1 MNIQRGSLWRKW
13 DLHIHTPASFK
24 HWKGTKRYYD
34 MTTSE
39 KDEVNQKIIDSM
51 NQSDVAVFCIMDYW
65 TFDGYFEIKAYLD
78 KNPNVKCNA
87 TILPGIELRV
97 DAPSKKRLNIHAI
110 LSDQLSRQQINDFK
124 NELRLLESNRPLSY
138 EALREFAKGLD
149 AGKARHYGYKNPA
162 ELDDEKLTELG
173 FDTAEVTRESLQ
185 KAINLLPENT
195 CLIMLPYDTH
205 GGAAELYWQE
215 HPPAD
220 NFFMRMANLFET
232 RSQSNIDLCLGI
244 RTPQNVKHIDDFLK
258 TIGGKPKPV
267 VSGSDAHS
275 IKDYGKFPQ
284 GKTTWIK
291 ADPTFQGLR
300 QTLISPSQRTF
311 VGLTPPNI
319 VRVTSNK
326 TKYLSKLT
334 IERTSTPVSDDDIWF
349 DNLGIEFN
357 HGLVA
362 IIGNKGMG
370 KSALADILG
379 LLGNSERGEHFSFL
393 SREKFVGKDRS
404 KSKARNF
411 SACLYWESGLT
422 EKKSL
427 EGQVST
433 ESSELVRY
441 VPQNFFEKI
450 CNETELKEGGE
461 FSQELEK
468 IIFSHVEDFKK
479 QGCLTLQEL
488 IDQQTEEI
496 NRTVDTLKAELS
508 KINRDIEDAEIKLTA
523 EHRQSIE
530 REIRRKD
537 EELNAIS
544 NNPPVE
550 VKKPSKEQDTSS
562 QIERVQTQ
570 KLQAES
576 EIATIKVKQEKC
588 ENQLRALAR
597 LEESISEFERRYENW
612 LENASDELE
621 LLAIKPEQL
630 LVVSIHYSEILVD
643 KKQQLKTE
651 EEQLLQSRE
660 KKQQEVENLNQQ
672 EKHLQSELDEA
683 AQKYERYKT
692 ELNEWEANRKRVETE
707 RQELVDRVQYLETTL
722 PVTHKK
728 LLSDREKIV
737 TKIFSQK
744 KKLAEVYESL
754 YKPVRD
760 VIETHSL
767 LKSKYKLNF
776 EVAIDVTSTF
786 FGAFFDA
793 VKQNVTGTYYG
804 KEPGKRKLEEKLEGR
819 LFNQYDDLFSFLEA
833 IIFSLK
839 NNEQSNTPIKVE
851 LESQLKKSVS
861 EFYDFLFGLDYLKP
875 RYSLKLDGKEL
886 PQLSPGERGIL
897 LLIFYLLIDKD
908 DCPLIIDQPEEN
920 LDNQSVYELLVPCV
934 EEAKMQRQI
943 FMVTHNPNLAVV
955 CDADQVVHAQIDKMN
970 GNRVEYTSGS
980 IENPEINRKVVD
992 ILEGTWSA
1000 FCRRES
1006 MYQISSLGRNI

>member
-13 DLHIHTPASFK
+13 DLHIHTPASIK
-24 HWKGTKRYYD
+24 HWKGTKRYSD
-34 MTTSE
+34 MTSSD
-39 KDEVNQKIIDSM
+39 KDEVNQKIIESM

-65 TFDGYFEIKAYLD
+65 TFDGYLEIKAYLD
-78 KNPNVKCNA
+78 RNPSVKCNA

-110 LSDQLSRQQINDFK
+110 LSNQLSRQQISDFK

-162 ELDDEKLTELG
+162 ELEDEQLTELG

-185 KAINLLPENT
+185 NAIKLLPGNS

-205 GGAAELYWQE
+205 GGAEELYWQE

-220 NFFMRMANLFET
+220 NFFMRIADLFET

-244 RTPQNVKHIDDFLK
+244 RTPQNAKHIDDFLT

-284 GKTTWIK
+284 GKITWIK

-311 VGLTPPNI
+311 VGLNPPNI
-319 VRVTSNK
+319 DRVISNK
-326 TKYLSKLT
+326 TKYLRKLT
-334 IERTSTPVSDDDIWF
+334 IKRTSTSVNDDGVWF
-349 DNLGIEFN
+349 DDLEIEFN

-411 SACLYWESGLT
+411 SACLYWESGFT

-427 EGQVST
+427 EEQVSI

-450 CNETELKEGGE
+450 CNETELREGGE

-488 IDQQTEEI
+488 IHQQTEEI

-508 KINRDIEDAEIKLTA
+508 KINRDIEDAEIKLTT

-530 REIRRKD
+530 REIHRKD
-537 EELNAIS
+537 EELKAIS
-544 NNPPVE
+544 GKPPVE
-550 VKKPSKEQDTSS
+550 VKKPSSIQDTSD
-562 QIERVQTQ
+562 QIERLKTQ
-570 KLQAES
+570 KSQVES
-576 EIATIKVKQEKC
+576 EIADTKIKQKEC
-588 ENQLRALAR
+588 ENKLRALAR
-597 LEESISEFERRYENW
+597 LEESINGFERQYANW
-612 LENASDELE
+612 LKNASDELK
-621 LLAIKPEQL
+621 LLVIKPEQL
-630 LVVSIHYSEILVD
+630 LSVSVHYTEILGD
-643 KKQQLKTE
+643 KKQRLKAEENQLF
-651 EEQLLQSRE
+651 QFRE
-660 KKQQEVENLNQQ
+660 RKQQEEENLNKQ
-672 EKHLQSELDEA
+672 EKHIQSELDEA
-683 AQKYERYKT
+683 AQEYERYKT
-692 ELNEWEANRKRVETE
+692 ELTEWEVNIKRIETE
-707 RQELVDRVQYLETTL
+707 RQELVNRIRYLETTL
-722 PVTHKK
+722 PINHKK
-728 LLSDREKIV
+728 LQSEREEIV

-744 KKLAEVYESL
+744 KKLAEIYESL

-767 LKSKYKLNF
+767 VKSKYKLNF

-786 FGAFFDA
+786 FNNFFDM

-804 KEPGKRKLEEKLEGR
+804 KESGKRKLEEKLEGR
-819 LFNQYDDLFSFLEA
+819 QFHQYDDISSFLQDV
-833 IIFSLK
+833 IFSLE
-839 NNEQSNTPIKVE
+839 NNEQSSISTKVE
-851 LESQLKKSVS
+851 MKSQLKKSVS

-875 RYSLKLDGKEL
+875 RYSLKLDSKEL

-955 CDADQVVHAQIDKMN
+955 CDADQV
-970 GNRVEYTSGS
+970 E
-980 IENPEINRKVVD
+980 
-992 ILEGTWSA
+992 W
-1000 FCRRES
+1000 
-1006 MYQISSLGRNI
+1006 

>member
-1 MNIQRGSLWRKW
+1 MNVQRGSLWRKW

-24 HWKGTKRYYD
+24 HWKGTKRYSD
-34 MTTSE
+34 MTSSE
-39 KDEVNQKIIDSM
+39 RDEVNQKIIDAM
-51 NQSDVAVFCIMDYW
+51 HHSDVAVFGIMDYW
-65 TFDGYFEIKAYLD
+65 TFDGYFEIKEFLER
-78 KNPNVKCNA
+78 NPNIQCNA

-97 DAPSKKRLNIHAI
+97 DAPSKLRLNIHAL
-110 LSDQLSRQQINDFK
+110 LSDKLSKQQINDFK

-149 AGKARHYGYKNPA
+149 AGKARHYGYKNPD
-162 ELDDEKLTELG
+162 ELDDEKLTQLG
-173 FDTAEVTRESLQ
+173 FDTAEVTRDSLQ
-185 KAINLLPENT
+185 KAIDILPENS

-205 GGAAELYWQE
+205 GGAEELYWQE

-244 RTPQNVKHIDDFLK
+244 RTPQNAKHIDDFLK

-319 VRVTSNK
+319 IRVASNK

-334 IERTSTPVSDDDIWF
+334 IERNSTPADNDDIWF

-422 EKKSL
+422 ETKSL
-427 EGQVST
+427 EGQVLT

-479 QGCLTLQEL
+479 QGCLTLREL
-488 IDQQTEEI
+488 INQQTEEI
-496 NRTVDTLKAELS
+496 NRTIDALKAELS
-508 KINRDIEDAEIKLTA
+508 KINRDIADAEIKLTA
-523 EHRQSIE
+523 EHRQNIE

-537 EELNAIS
+537 EELKAVS

-550 VKKPSKEQDTSS
+550 VKKPNKEQDTSG
-562 QIERVQTQ
+562 QIEQIQTK

-597 LEESISEFERRYENW
+597 LEESISGFERQYENW
-612 LENASDELE
+612 LKNAIDEFE

-630 LVVSIHYSEILVD
+630 LAVSIHYSDILINR
-643 KKQQLKTE
+643 KQLLKTE
-651 EEQLLQSRE
+651 ENQLRQSRE
-660 KKQQEVENLNQQ
+660 NKQQEMVTLDQQ
-672 EKHLQSELDEA
+672 EKQVQSSLHKA
-683 AQKYERYKT
+683 AQEYERYKT
-692 ELNEWEANRKRVETE
+692 ELHEWEANRKRIETE
-707 RQELVDRVQYLETTL
+707 RQELVDKVEYLETTL
-722 PVTHKK
+722 PVTHNK
-728 LLSDREKIV
+728 LQSDREEIV
-737 TKIFSQK
+737 INIFSQK

-760 VIETHSL
+760 VIEVHSL
-767 LKSKYKLNF
+767 IKSKYKLNF
-776 EVAIDVTSTF
+776 EVAIDVTNTF
-786 FGAFFDA
+786 FSNFFEA
-793 VKQNVTGTYYG
+793 VNQGVTGTYYR

-819 LFNQYDDLFSFLEA
+819 QFDLYDDLSSFLQA
-833 IIFSLK
+833 IIFSLE
-839 NNEQSNTPIKVE
+839 NNEHSSTPTKVE
-851 LESQLKKSVS
+851 LKSQLKKPVS

-886 PQLSPGERGIL
+886 PKLSPGERGIL

-943 FMVTHNPNLAVV
+943 FIVTHNPNLAVV

-980 IENPEINRKVVD
+980 IENPEINKKVVD

-1000 FCRRES
+1000 FSKRES
-1006 MYQISSLGRNI
+1006 MYQIS